1 MLHEY
6 NMDQLP
12 KICVN
17 FRNVYALVEK
27 RLFALPFPSLCVLS
41 SLHRPDGFT
50 LNFVLG
56 TTSVSMEVLPNLVKI
71 GQEFRA
77 IYMKPWVH
85 FGADGNE
92 KNYPRKLW
100 CETVNTFIIL
110 TVSCNSKKKKHTK
123 KALLSFNFNNGYV
136 KAPHCYVI
144 RTLSIPFWPKEWWK
158 CYIYRVF
165 QKEWPD
171 FK

>member
-1 MLHEY
+1 
-6 NMDQLP
+6 MDQLP

-92 KNYPRKLW
+92 KNYPRKLR
-100 CETVNTFIIL
+100 CETVNTFLIL
-110 TVSCNSKKKKHTK
+110 TVSCNSKKKTHEEGIVIFQLQQWLRESAT
-123 KALLSFNFNNGYV
+123 LLRY
-136 KAPHCYVI
+136 
-144 RTLSIPFWPKEWWK
+144 T
-158 CYIYRVF
+158 YIVYPVLA
-165 QKEWPD
+165 
-171 FK
+171 